1 MHHRGTLLLAL
12 TSGICVLAACAPT
25 SPSAESPGPGEAPT
39 SHANITSPTRSPE
52 ALIAL
57 PPAGAT
63 PDYQLGGAYTVPEG
77 VGIVGRDRGA
87 PPVAGVYS
95 ICYVNAFQTQPGE
108 SDLWPSGLLLRNRDG
123 SLVHD
128 PDWPDEIIVDTRDPT
143 AVATIV
149 EPWITGCATD
159 GFDAVEFDNLDT
171 YTRTDG
177 TLSRDDNLD
186 TAALLVDIAHDLGLA
201 AAQKNAAE
209 DAMRLRA
216 EADFDFAVVEEC
228 AAYDECSAYTE
239 VYGTAVV
246 AIEYTDNLPRP
257 FADVCADEATPRS
270 VVLRDR
276 ALVTPDQPAYAFET
290 CR

>member
-1 MHHRGTLLLAL
+1 
-12 TSGICVLAACAPT
+12 
-25 SPSAESPGPGEAPT
+25 
-39 SHANITSPTRSPE
+39 
-52 ALIAL
+52 
-57 PPAGAT
+57 
-63 PDYQLGGAYTVPEG
+63 
-77 VGIVGRDRGA
+77 
-87 PPVAGVYS
+87 
-95 ICYVNAFQTQPGE
+95 
-108 SDLWPSGLLLRNRDG
+108 
-123 SLVHD
+123 
-128 PDWPDEIIVDTRDPT
+128 
-143 AVATIV
+143 
-149 EPWITGCATD
+149 ITGCATD

-209 DAMRLRA
+209 DAVRLRA

-276 ALVTPDQPAYAFET
+276 ALVTPDRPAYAFET